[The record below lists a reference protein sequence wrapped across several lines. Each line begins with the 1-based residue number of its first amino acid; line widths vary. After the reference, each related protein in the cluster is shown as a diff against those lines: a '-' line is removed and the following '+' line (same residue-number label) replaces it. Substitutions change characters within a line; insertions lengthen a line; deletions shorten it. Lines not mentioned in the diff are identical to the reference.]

1 MSTLDFNAMG
11 TSVRLEIAG
20 VPRLRAE
27 ALLAA
32 GRKFIDGFDAA
43 LSRFRP
49 ESELTRMNQDPAAT
63 VEVSWLMSE
72 LIDAALWAAQASGG
86 LVDPTLT
93 PALERAGYARS
104 RVGAEPVDLTSALA
118 DAPERCA
125 AAADPSG
132 RWREIEFDRGARL
145 LTRPPGL
152 TLDSGGSGK
161 GLAADLLARTW
172 AVSLGPRA
180 HFTIDCGGDIRFGPR
195 GNRWGRVRVEDPFAG
210 EALELACRGG
220 AVATS
225 SIRSRIWRDAQ
236 GAPAHHLIDPAA
248 GTPAWTGVV
257 AVTALAPTALVAETL
272 SKVAFLRGP
281 AGARETLIAADG
293 GLIVFD
299 DGTTEVIESGLLA
312 AA

>member
-1 MSTLDFNAMG
+1 MSAVAFNAMG
-11 TSVRLEIAG
+11 TSVRLEIGG
-20 VPRLRAE
+20 VPRTRA
-27 ALLAA
+27 AGMLAA
-32 GRKFIDGFDAA
+32 GRKFIEGFDAA

-49 ESELTRMNQDPAAT
+49 ESELTLMNADPSAT

-93 PALERAGYARS
+93 PALERAGYAKS
-104 RVGAEPVDLTSALA
+104 RVGVEPVDLAAALA
-118 DAPERCA
+118 DAPERRPA
-125 AAADPSG
+125 TADPSS
-132 RWREIEFDRGARL
+132 RWREITFDRGGRL
-145 LTRPPGL
+145 LSRPPGV
-152 TLDSGGSGK
+152 TFDSGGSGK

-180 HFTIDCGGDIRFGPR
+180 HFMIDCGGDIRFGPR
-195 GNRWGRVRVEDPFAG
+195 GNRWGRVRVENPFGG
-210 EALELACRGG
+210 EPLELACASG

-225 SIRSRIWRDAQ
+225 SIRSRIWRDGD
-236 GAPAHHLIDPAA
+236 GAPAHHLIDPST

-272 SKVAFLRGP
+272 AKVGFLRGP
-281 AGARETLIAADG
+281 VGARETLASADG
-293 GLIVFD
+293 GLIVLD
-299 DGTTEVIESGLLA
+299 DGTTEAIEPGMLA